1 MSNVCYDP
9 TSGAPVPCGGFT
21 GKCSAFMSFDGWY
34 QTLYNSYV
42 TDPEY
47 QRYFTIAWTATLAFA
62 TLLTLPSVIESLR
75 MGQWR
80 RRSWA
85 GLVLGISERP
95 SSAAYQRIEDRAAEQ
110 ESTQTAP
117 RNPSRSFLHGPVAVL
132 SSLYGTV
139 SRFSLGAPLAK
150 RFPRL
155 AFPFGKLVL
164 VLLIPLFYL
173 LTLFPESQLREN
185 PNRFGF
191 LALAGLPPL
200 FLLSS
205 KNGAA
210 SWLLGKSWTTVNF
223 LHRWLARTI
232 VLLVLLHFYFWTIQV
247 SQLDPTHL
255 VETTFL
261 TAHHP
266 QYAPSGTAEFLSG
279 SKERRGI
286 GALSFLLLIAVSSA
300 GPLRRY
306 SYPLFFCLHYL
317 GIIGFL
323 TFVNMHT
330 IYARTWATWSIGLIY
345 AIDIFA
351 RIVTM
356 RVKHVTVEPL
366 GEGMTKIHIP
376 FAHDG
381 WRGGQHVQL
390 RLFFTAPGRS
400 FWSCFRSLEQHPFSI
415 ANASSSTTVL
425 QSFLTLGGIDLY
437 LRSCGPT
444 TWTEDLYQTAFQA
457 QQISQAD
464 PRHLGK
470 KLNLFAL
477 LEGPYGGLDAFDP
490 LKQETLLFLAGG
502 SGMSFVLGTLD
513 EVVGN
518 RIRTRQGGRIEVVW
532 VVHRFEHVE
541 WFRLPLQALIEA
553 ASTSGLDLVVD
564 LQIYVTTPFPDKG
577 LDSETPFQ
585 KVVNARPNLPTL
597 IQSSIDATLTPCRRC
612 YPICR
617 CADLRQDGMCGNDDE
632 ECVGSGTV
640 ANLRESIVELDG
652 EGCGTEK
659 GKKSCCYRVG
669 SGLEEN
675 GELQEEKMVKRDQ
688 GSGCSN
694 SNGSL
699 GCCGAGAGAG
709 SAKVQTRVVEGAIKV
724 RQGGYKMIVCGPASM
739 IVETRQTLSRIPLAK
754 QVKLGGIGLHIE
766 AYGV

>member
-1 MSNVCYDP
+1 MSSVCYDP

-21 GKCSAFMSFDGWY
+21 V
-34 QTLYNSYV
+34 YNSYV

-47 QRYFTIAWTATLAFA
+47 QRYFTVAWTATLALA

-75 MGQWR
+75 MGRW
-80 RRSWA
+80 RRSWT

-95 SSAAYQRIEDRAAEQ
+95 SSAAYQPIDDRAAEQ
-110 ESTQTAP
+110 ESNQPTP
-117 RNPSRSFLHGPVAVL
+117 RKPSRSFLHGPVAVL

-150 RFPRL
+150 RFPRF

-173 LTLFPESQLREN
+173 VTLFPESQLREN

-210 SWLLGKSWTTVNF
+210 SWLVGKSWTTVNF

-232 VLLVLLHFYFWTIQV
+232 VLLVLLHFYFWTIQ
-247 SQLDPTHL
+247 
-255 VETTFL
+255 
-261 TAHHP
+261 
-266 QYAPSGTAEFLSG
+266 YAPSGTAEFLSG
-279 SKERRGI
+279 SKQRRGI
-286 GALSFLLLIAVSSA
+286 GALSFLLLIAGSSA

-330 IYARTWATWSIGLIY
+330 IYARAWATWSIGLIY

-351 RIVTM
+351 RILTM

-390 RLFFTAPGRS
+390 RMFFTAHGRS

-415 ANASSSTTVL
+415 ANASASTTVL
-425 QSFLTLGGIDLY
+425 QSFSTLGGIDLY

-444 TWTEDLYQTAFQA
+444 TWTEDLYQTALQA
-457 QQISQAD
+457 QQISQAN

-470 KLNLFAL
+470 KLNLLAL
-477 LEGPYGGLDAFDP
+477 IEGPYGGLDAFDP

-502 SGMSFVLGTLD
+502 SGMSFILGLLD
-513 EVVGN
+513 EVIGN

-564 LQIYVTTPFPDKG
+564 LQIYVTAPFAVES

-585 KVVNARPNLPTL
+585 KVINARPNLPTL

-617 CADLRQDGMCGNDDE
+617 CADLRQDGLCGNDDE
-632 ECVGSGTV
+632 ECVGS
-640 ANLRESIVELDG
+640 ANLRELIVELDR

-659 GKKSCCYRVG
+659 GKKSWCYRVG
-669 SGLEEN
+669 SGSKEN
-675 GELQEEKMVKRDQ
+675 GEMQEEKVVKRDQ
-688 GSGCSN
+688 GSCCSN
-694 SNGSL
+694 SNGSP

-709 SAKVQTRVVEGAIKV
+709 SAKVQTRVVEGPIKV
-724 RQGGYKMIVCGPASM
+724 RQGGYKIIVCGPASM

-754 QVKLGGIGLHIE
+754 QIKLGGIDLHVE